1 LRINAISSQAFSPVV
16 ISSPAWGGSF
26 SEIDSLGFLFP
37 PNMNQ
42 HDAFFDARGRL
53 SNLSHP
59 FQPFEHLAVNSVN
72 EIARE
77 RSLAWGR

>member
-1 LRINAISSQAFSPVV
+1 VGKKADSLSQLFLRLWSAPRLGA
-16 ISSPAWGGSF
+16 ASF

-42 HDAFFDARGRL
+42 HDAFFDERRRL

-72 EIARE
+72 EIA
-77 RSLAWGR
+77 

>member
-1 LRINAISSQAFSPVV
+1 VP
-16 ISSPAWGGSF
+16 SF
-26 SEIDSLGFLFP
+26 NEIDSLGFLFP

-42 HDAFFDARGRL
+42 HDAFFDERRRL

-72 EIARE
+72 EIA
-77 RSLAWGR
+77 